1 METLKKLIET
11 ECDYRMADETVERFI
26 GLMTEVRL
34 KNKEPLIPYGKLD
47 NNIYIVKEGLIRYA
61 YFDGLKEK
69 THAFA
74 APGTL
79 IISCH
84 SFYMH
89 APSVFQYESCGES
102 VVMKVSNAK
111 CEELLRESVDFMSWM
126 LRMSMYQLYAWEM
139 KTTVINGT
147 ARERIEALIKNRP
160 EILERGT
167 NKVIASY
174 IGIEQSYFSRLK
186 RVIAPKFKK

>member
-1 METLKKLIET
+1 METLKTLIET
-11 ECDYRMADETVERFI
+11 ECHYRMAPDTVEMFI

-47 NNIYIVKEGLIRYA
+47 NNIYIVREGLIRYA

-79 IISCH
+79 IVSCH
-84 SFYMH
+84 SFYMRT
-89 APSVFQYESCGES
+89 PSVFQYESCGES
-102 VVMKVSNAK
+102 VVMRVSNAA
-111 CEELLRESVDFMSWM
+111 CEELMRESADFTNWM
-126 LRMSMYQLYAWEM
+126 FRMSMYQLYAWER

-186 RVIAPKFKK
+186 KRVFVP